1 MINKEIYE
9 TILNMPNLMEKALVE
24 LNLRGEIKHNIN
36 KIAFF
41 GMGGSGIAGRI
52 ISEWINEDGR
62 LQISAYNDMKI
73 PKKIDKDTLIVSI
86 SYSGNTEETIIVT
99 ENALKEN
106 YPSAIISS
114 NGKLIEIAEKNNI
127 PHVKIPQTFNQPRE
141 ALPYLF
147 IAAIKVLIKIDFINS
162 KHIEQLNETIKTLYN
177 LREGLSLDNIP
188 RKIAE
193 KMYNKFISI
202 YTYDPLT
209 VSAIRFKQS
218 LNENSKAIAK
228 FEVIPEAGHNAIMEF
243 EEDPKILGKMMAILI
258 REEKIS
264 NRLIEKSIEVFKEL
278 AVNREMELEE
288 VIVKGE
294 STLSK
299 IFSAI
304 YLGDLASVELANI
317 KMIDAR
323 KIDSIKYLK
332 GRMRELYLHT

>member
-1 MINKEIYE
+1 MNKEIYE
-9 TILNMPNLMEKALVE
+9 TIFNMPNLMEKALME
-24 LNLRGEIKHNIN
+24 LNLNGDIKYNIN
-36 KIAFF
+36 KVAFF

-52 ISEWINEDGR
+52 ISEWVIEDGK

-73 PKKIDKDTLIVSI
+73 PRKIDKETLIVSI
-86 SYSGNTEETIIVT
+86 SYSGNTEETIMVA
-99 ENALKEN
+99 ENALREN

-127 PHVKIPQTFNQPRE
+127 PYVKIPQIFNQPRE

-147 IAAIKVLIKIDFINS
+147 IAAIKVLMEINFINS
-162 KHIEQLNETIKTLYN
+162 KHIKQIHETIKTLYN
-177 LREGLSLDNIP
+177 LREELSLDNVP

-193 KMYNKFISI
+193 KIHNKFISI

-228 FEVIPEAGHNAIMEF
+228 VEVIPEAGHNAIMEL
-243 EEDPKILGKMMAILI
+243 EEDTKILGKMIMILI
-258 REEKIS
+258 REEDIA
-264 NRLIEKSIEVFKEL
+264 NRLIEKSIETFKEL
-278 AVNREMELEE
+278 AVKREMELEE
-288 VIVKGE
+288 IVVKGG

-304 YLGDLASVELANI
+304 YLGDLTSVELANI

-332 GRMRELYLHT
+332 SRIRELYLHT